1 MKEKYKVTNYPS
13 KNMQTE
19 TYKVGEVFITKH
31 YYDAKDAYIRELIHI
46 EEGVK
51 EVKHFSVK
59 GVLAKVEYFVD
70 EKRHGVETKYSLVKA
85 DKSIKSTKTY
95 ENGKLH
101 GRCITYNYNSNI
113 IKEEVYANGKLTFK
127 YLRDDLH
134 KVTNIQIIDK
144 DNVDNLPKAEY
155 ETLQD
160 DMQKNPEWFQ

>member
-46 EEGVK
+46 ENGIK
-51 EVKHFSVK
+51 EIKHFSVK

-70 EKRHGVETKYSLVKA
+70 DKRHGIETKYSLVKA

-101 GRCITYNYNSNI
+101 GKCITYNENGKI
-113 IKEEVYANGKLTFK
+113 IKEEVYADGKRTLK
-127 YLRDDLH
+127 YERDALD
-134 KVTNIQIIDK
+134 KITNIQIVDK
-144 DNVDNLPKAEY
+144 DNLDNLPKAEY
-155 ETLQD
+155 EKLQD
-160 DMQKNPEWFQ
+160 NMQKNPEWFK